1 MTAAE
6 SAAVDQSI
14 QGLRKT
20 ALVASAVGIAGFL
33 IFSFVEHGGLGNS
46 LKSYL
51 IGYMYALALGLGCL
65 ALNLLHNTTGGAWG
79 FSIKRFLNAGQR
91 TVPYLALMFLP
102 LLIGYKSLYIWT
114 DHDIVA
120 ADHVLHHKEPWL
132 NSTGWVLR
140 AVLYF
145 VLWYGIAA
153 WVGKRWK
160 AYEQSN
166 FDGWTGRQLR
176 RISPGLIIVYALAIT
191 GAAVDW
197 MMSLEPHWFS
207 TIYGA
212 LAMVSQ
218 ALTVFCFCLVLINW
232 LCRKAPV
239 FASHYASKQFHDVSA
254 LTFAFIVLWA
264 YMTFAQFLIIWSGH
278 LPEETPWYKVRMN
291 DGWNGVALM
300 LLLFHFATPFL
311 LLLRKRWKKSAQ
323 FLYGLAAAML
333 VMRFVD
339 LYWWIAPALPLEE
352 YRARLAD
359 GSGFHSHFE
368 FHFTAVFAVMALC
381 SFWLWAFAGKL
392 REAPLMVL
400 QNGELKTA
408 FEEPPTS

>member
-14 QGLRKT
+14 QGMRKT
-20 ALVASAVGIAGFL
+20 ALIVSGIGAVGFL
-33 IFSFVEHGGLGNS
+33 IFSFVDGLGHS

-51 IGYMYALALGLGCL
+51 IGYMYALALGLGCM

-91 TVPYLALMFLP
+91 TVPWLALLFLP
-102 LLIGYKSLYIWT
+102 IAIGSSWLYVWM
-114 DHDIVA
+114 DHDIVEH
-120 ADHVLHHKEPWL
+120 DHVLHHKAPWL
-132 NSTGWVLR
+132 NPLGWWVR
-140 AVLYF
+140 AALYF
-145 VLWYGIAA
+145 GLWWWIAS
-153 WVGKRWK
+153 WIGKRWN
-160 AYEQSN
+160 AYESSN

-176 RISPGLIIVYALAIT
+176 RICPGLIIVYGLAMT

-212 LAMVSQ
+212 LAMVCQ

-239 FASHYASKQFHDVSA
+239 FASHYASKQFHDISA
-254 LTFAFIVLWA
+254 LKFAFIVLWT
-264 YMTFAQFLIIWSGH
+264 YMTFAQFLIIWSGNV
-278 LPEETPWYKVRMN
+278 PEETPWYLVRVGH
-291 DGWNGVALM
+291 GWSGVALL
-300 LLLFHFATPFL
+300 LLLFHFLVPFL
-311 LLLRKRWKKSAQ
+311 LLLRLRWKKSAQ

-333 VMRFVD
+333 VMRFID
-339 LYWWIAPALPLEE
+339 LYWWIAPALPHGD
-352 YRARLAD
+352 YKARLES
-359 GSGFHSHFE
+359 GEGFHPDFA
-368 FHFTAVFAVMALC
+368 FYPTAIFAVVALV

-400 QNGELKTA
+400 ENGELKKA
-408 FEEPPTS
+408 FEEPPTP